1 MKDNPLLS
9 KLICNT
15 IQVHY
20 KLFARKNRS
29 NTNAD
34 LSQIFYLSKKK
45 KKVGELKNRLK
56 DRGRESGISAA
67 GQSHYIIQR

>member
-1 MKDNPLLS
+1 MQQTYTSSLNYSQERTESIQMLTYHRS
-9 KLICNT
+9 FIC
-15 IQVHY
+15 Q
-20 KLFARKNRS
+20 KR
-29 NTNAD
+29 
-34 LSQIFYLSKKK
+34 K